1 MEQGDD
7 TENRFGGYVDGIIF
21 NDETNLRLQRDDIV
35 VFVGP
40 NNVGKSQALRDIYK
54 LLSEDRSDSI
64 VVTEATLEKEEP
76 PTDEFLGKIAIGVN
90 NGGRMSYQVFNQ
102 AFSAGGYAPQAFL
115 NNPGYNQYRDLFC
128 VWLGTSARLSI
139 CEPANNIRRD
149 EPKTHPIHFA
159 AFDSE
164 KRQWLSDTFNR
175 AFGQPVT
182 PNTQFGSA
190 IPLCIGSNVWLGDEY
205 RDKDEQTRIEAY
217 AKILEKY
224 PQAHNQGDGIKSF
237 IGILLHLMLD
247 YRRVYLID
255 EPESFLHPPQARI
268 MGQTIGNTLSNNQQA
283 FISTHSEDLI
293 KGLLDENPERVK
305 IIRITRNGDDNRFH
319 VLDNEELRDIW
330 NDPLL
335 KYSNIMASLFH
346 TKTVLCESD
355 SDCKFYSIMDDYLKS
370 ESGRYS
376 ETLFIHCGGKQ
387 RMPKIMKALKSLGV
401 NVAVIADMDFLNNK
415 EFLKQIAE
423 TIDVEWDEL
432 SELYD
437 TFSTQLGEDSEPLKR
452 EDMKNKLNELLDA
465 NDDSEL
471 SVAEV
476 KKLKSAIKAP
486 TKWERLKKSGIAAI
500 PSEEGKGVFNCINS
514 ILKSKG
520 IYLVPVGELEG
531 FINEVGGHGP
541 EWVNKVMAKFPN
553 LNDEAYAQV
562 KAFIEDITSE
572 D

>member
-1 MEQGDD
+1 ME
-7 TENRFGGYVDGIIF
+7 NCFGGYVDGLVF
-21 NDETNLRLQRDDIV
+21 NDGTSVELRRDDIV

-40 NNVGKSQALRDIYK
+40 NNVGKSQALRDIHE
-54 LLSEDRSDSI
+54 LLDGDRNNSI
-64 VVTEATLEKEEP
+64 IVTEATLKKEKP
-76 PTDEFLGKIAIGVN
+76 PTDEFLRKIAIETN
-90 NGGRMSYQVFNQ
+90 NGGRMDYQVFNQ
-102 AFSAGGYAPQAFL
+102 AFSVEGYAPQAFL

-128 VWLGTSARLSI
+128 VWLGTSERLSI
-139 CEPANNIRRD
+139 CEPAKSIRRD

-164 KRQWLSDTFNR
+164 KRQWLSNIFKR
-175 AFGQPVT
+175 AFGQSIT

-224 PQAHNQGDGIKSF
+224 PQAHNQGDGMKSF
-237 IGILLHLMLD
+237 IGVLLHLMLD

-268 MGQTIGNTLSNNQQA
+268 MGQTIGNTLSNTQQA

-293 KGLLDENPERVK
+293 KGLLDGDPERVK
-305 IIRITRNGDDNRFH
+305 IIRITRHEDNNQFH

-330 NDPLL
+330 SDPLL
-335 KYSNIMASLFH
+335 NYSNIMASLFH
-346 TKTVLCESD
+346 AKTILCESD
-355 SDCKFYSIMDDYLKS
+355 SDCKFYSIIDDYLKS
-370 ESGRYS
+370 KSGRYS
-376 ETLFIHCGGKQ
+376 EMLFIHCGGKQ

-401 NVAVIADMDFLNNK
+401 NMAVIADIDFLNNK
-415 EFLKQIAE
+415 DFLKQIAE
-423 TIDVEWDEL
+423 TVGVEWGEL

-437 TFSTQLGEDSEPLKR
+437 IFNKQLGNEDESLGR
-452 EDMKNKLNELLDA
+452 EEMRNKLNELLNA

-471 SVAEV
+471 SAVEV
-476 KKLKSAIKAP
+476 RQLKSVIKAP
-486 TKWERLKKSGIAAI
+486 TKWEKLKKSGITAI
-500 PSEEGKGVFNCINS
+500 SSEKGKTAFNHIDS

-531 FINEVGGHGP
+531 FIKEVGGHGP
-541 EWVNKVMAKFPN
+541 EWVNKVVARFPD
-553 LNDEAYAQV
+553 LNDKVYTQV
-562 KAFIEDITSE
+562 KSFMKSVVSGIGAIFN
-572 D
+572 